1 MIHRD
6 PRTPGSFARIQTRAQ
21 AAALNVSASR
31 PDTNQPSETAQ
42 SAATAPQ
49 PAATAAQRVLEAE
62 LSGRSDDNDALS
74 MMMSSMVRMVQAG
87 QSNDSRWKAS

>member
-1 MIHRD
+1 MNI
-6 PRTPGSFARIQTRAQ
+6 
-21 AAALNVSASR
+21 SATR
-31 PDTNQPSETAQ
+31 PDTTGADATRAEGQEQAI
-42 SAATAPQ
+42 AA

-87 QSNDSRWKAS
+87 QTNDSRWKAS

>member
-1 MIHRD
+1 M
-6 PRTPGSFARIQTRAQ
+6 
-21 AAALNVSASR
+21 NVSASR
-31 PDTNQPSETAQ
+31 PDTTPLHTNQPQ
-42 SAATAPQ
+42 ATPADAPQ
-49 PAATAAQRVLEAE
+49 PAVTAAQRVLEAE

>member
-1 MIHRD
+1 
-6 PRTPGSFARIQTRAQ
+6 
-21 AAALNVSASR
+21 LNVSASR

-42 SAATAPQ
+42 SAATAPQPAATAPQ

>member
-1 MIHRD
+1 
-6 PRTPGSFARIQTRAQ
+6 
-21 AAALNVSASR
+21 LNVSASR

-42 SAATAPQ
+42 PTATAPQ

>member
-1 MIHRD
+1 
-6 PRTPGSFARIQTRAQ
+6 
-21 AAALNVSASR
+21 LNVSASR

>member
-6 PRTPGSFARIQTRAQ
+6 PRTRGSFARIQARAQ

-31 PDTNQPSETAQ
+31 PDTNQPSETA
-42 SAATAPQ
+42 Q

>member
-1 MIHRD
+1 
-6 PRTPGSFARIQTRAQ
+6 
-21 AAALNVSASR
+21 LNISATR
-31 PDTNQPSETAQ
+31 PDTTGADATRAEIQEQAI
-42 SAATAPQ
+42 AA

-87 QSNDSRWKAS
+87 QTNDSRWKAS